1 MITMQLN
8 RTPAYALLTFAPLL
22 LCLSACK
29 EKQESQG
36 PPTPPD
42 VEFVSVEQKDV
53 PIYKEWVG
61 TLDGDVNATIS
72 AQVSGYLVNRRYME
86 GSDVTNGQVLFQIEA
101 APFEAALAKAKAS
114 LAQAVA
120 VKGKTRLDVE
130 RYTPLAKTDA
140 ISKKELDNAIEADLS
155 ADAQIDGAKAAVQ
168 QAELNLGFTTIR
180 SPIAGVAGLAKG
192 QVGDLVGPSSGT
204 LTTVA
209 KVDPIRAYFSISEQ
223 LVYQVMARRAAAG
236 IAAGHGEGLEL
247 ELALAGGEIY
257 PEKGHTR
264 FSDNK
269 VDVKTGTV
277 QIVGEFP
284 NSKGVLS
291 PGMFARVRA
300 LVGVE
305 TNALLVPQRAVTE
318 MQGRFLVAVIGAEN
332 KISVRPVAVG
342 ERVGSEWIIQ
352 SKALKAGDRIVAEGV
367 QKVRDGAVVNPQPL
381 GTSAKPAAAAEAK
394 KEPRKP

>member
-1 MITMQLN
+1 MITMHPN
-8 RTPAYALLTFAPLL
+8 RSHLYAVLMCAPLL
-22 LCLSACK
+22 PLCLSGCK
-29 EKQESQG
+29 DNKEAQA
-36 PPTPPD
+36 PPTPAE
-42 VEFVSVEQKDV
+42 VEFVTVEQKDV
-53 PIYKEWVG
+53 PIYMEWVG

-72 AQVSGYLVNRRYME
+72 AQVSGYLTNRAYSE
-86 GSDVTNGQVLFQIEA
+86 GSSVTNSQVLFQIDS
-101 APFEAALAKAKAS
+101 APFDAASSKAKAA

-120 VKGKTRLDVE
+120 VKANSKLDVE

-140 ISKKELDNAIEADLS
+140 ISQKELDNAIEADLA
-155 ADAQIDGAKAAVQ
+155 ADAQIDGAKASVQ

-180 SPIAGVAGLAKG
+180 SPIDGVAGLARA
-192 QVGDLVGPSSGT
+192 QVGDLVGPGT
-204 LTTVA
+204 GALTTVS
-209 KVDPIRAYFSISEQ
+209 KINPIRAYFSLSEQ
-223 LVYQVMARRAAAG
+223 LLYQVMARRVAAG
-236 IAAGHGEGLEL
+236 AASGRGAALEL
-247 ELALAGGEIY
+247 QLVLAGGEVY

-284 NSKGVLS
+284 NPKSLLA

-318 MQGRFLVAVIGAEN
+318 MQGRFLVAVVGAGN
-332 KISVRPVAVG
+332 KVAVLPVSAG

-352 SKALKAGDRIVAEGV
+352 SKELKAGDHVVAEGV
-367 QKVRDGAVVNPQPL
+367 QKVRDGAVVNPRPF
-381 GTSAKPAAAAEAK
+381 GTSAKTAAASEPK
-394 KEPRKP
+394 KQ

>member
-1 MITMQLN
+1 
-8 RTPAYALLTFAPLL
+8 
-22 LCLSACK
+22 
-29 EKQESQG
+29 
-36 PPTPPD
+36 
-42 VEFVSVEQKDV
+42 VEFVTVEQKDV
-53 PIYKEWVG
+53 PIYMEWVG

-72 AQVSGYLVNRRYME
+72 AQVSGYLTNRAYSE
-86 GSDVTNGQVLFQIEA
+86 GSSVTNSQVLFQIDS
-101 APFEAALAKAKAS
+101 APFDAASSKARAA

-120 VKGKTRLDVE
+120 VKANSKLDVE

-140 ISKKELDNAIEADLS
+140 ISQKELDNAIEADLA
-155 ADAQIDGAKAAVQ
+155 ADAQIDGAKATVQ

-180 SPIAGVAGLAKG
+180 SPIDGVAGLAKA
-192 QVGDLVGPSSGT
+192 QVGDLVGPGT
-204 LTTVA
+204 GALTTVS
-209 KVDPIRAYFSISEQ
+209 KINPIRAYFSLSEQ
-223 LVYQVMARRAAAG
+223 LLYQVMARRVAAG
-236 IAAGHGEGLEL
+236 AASGRGTALEL
-247 ELALAGGEIY
+247 QLVLAGGEVY

-284 NSKGVLS
+284 NPKSLLN

-318 MQGRFLVAVIGAEN
+318 MQGRFLVAVVGAGN
-332 KISVRPVAVG
+332 KVAVLPVSAG

-352 SKALKAGDRIVAEGV
+352 SKELKAGDRVVAEGV
-367 QKVRDGAVVNPQPL
+367 QKVRDGAVVNPHPF
-381 GTSAKPAAAAEAK
+381 GTSAKTAAASEPK
-394 KEPRKP
+394 KQ